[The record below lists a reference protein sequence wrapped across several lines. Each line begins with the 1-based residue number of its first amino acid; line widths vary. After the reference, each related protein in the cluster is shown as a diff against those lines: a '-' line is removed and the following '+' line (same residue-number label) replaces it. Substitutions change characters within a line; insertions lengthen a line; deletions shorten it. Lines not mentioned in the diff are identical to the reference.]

1 MRFNAISKPLPV
13 LTSLYTKYSLPTH
26 SFPGVI
32 GSGAHIY
39 PSITT
44 DSPSNGQWW
53 RVDGATTVPRFSGNI
68 EGGRHPVGNAL
79 PFHSVL
85 EWVGVNHTSKGDS
98 SSIGYTITGLWNIY
112 TRNSCQKEEKVYTY
126 VSSTG
131 QIARDYVYAYRVRK
145 IICTGN

>member
-1 MRFNAISKPLPV
+1 MASDIKKITRYQIIKKKYPHKPVRFNAISKPLPV
-13 LTSLYTKYSLPTH
+13 LTSLYTKYRLPTH

-32 GSGAHIY
+32 GSRAHIY
-39 PSITT
+39 PTITT
-44 DSPSNGQWW
+44 DGPSNGQWW

-85 EWVGVNHTSKGDS
+85 EWVGVNHTYESDG

-112 TRNSCQKEEKVYTY
+112 IRNSCQKEEKEF
-126 VSSTG
+126 
-131 QIARDYVYAYRVRK
+131 IHM
-145 IICTGN
+145 